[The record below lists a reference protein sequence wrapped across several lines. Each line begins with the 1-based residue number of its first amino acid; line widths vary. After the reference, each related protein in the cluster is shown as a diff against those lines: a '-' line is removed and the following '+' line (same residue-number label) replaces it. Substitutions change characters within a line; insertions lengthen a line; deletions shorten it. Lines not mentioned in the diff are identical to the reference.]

1 MKKRQKRQC
10 SPSQSTSPRSS
21 ATPYSLSLP
30 SVSSAVHF
38 SLLSSVLPPCSSVS
52 SVVVLRPEPQR
63 MIYWFHCLSIFP
75 PQEVCF
81 MFESLSQRLDSVFDR
96 LRGKGKVTEKD
107 VTDAMR
113 EVRQALLEADVNF
126 KLVKQFVS
134 RVQERAV
141 GVEVLE
147 SLSPAQQVIGIVH
160 EELVK
165 MLGGE
170 DDAKGKIQFA
180 GQPPTI
186 IMLVGLQG
194 SGKTTQAA
202 KLANYFRK
210 QGQKPGMVAADMQR
224 PAAVQQLQQLGRQL
238 DIPVY
243 AEPAGNKPVDITQ
256 RSLKWAREQALTIL
270 ILDTAGRLHIDE
282 DLMHEVAT
290 IRQRTQPQEVLLVVD
305 AMTGQDA
312 VRVSDEF
319 NKTVGLTG
327 LILTKMDGDA
337 RGGAALSVRQV
348 TGVPI
353 KFMGTGEKLDALEQF
368 YPDRLAQRILGMGD
382 VMSLIERAREQV
394 DEQQAAKMAKK
405 MGSGHFDLEDFLQQ
419 MRQVRKMG
427 PMAQLLEMIPG
438 MGKALSDPQVKAA
451 LEGDQMKQTEA
462 IILSM
467 TMEERHNPDILNGS
481 RKRRIAKGSGTTPQE
496 INQLLASFKQA
507 QTMMKQMMAMQQP
520 GRKGRRGRFG
530 GVGGGLGGLGG
541 LGGGSPFGQ

>member
-1 MKKRQKRQC
+1 
-10 SPSQSTSPRSS
+10 
-21 ATPYSLSLP
+21 
-30 SVSSAVHF
+30 
-38 SLLSSVLPPCSSVS
+38 
-52 SVVVLRPEPQR
+52 
-63 MIYWFHCLSIFP
+63 
-75 PQEVCF
+75 
-81 MFESLSQRLDSVFDR
+81 MFESLSQRLDSVFER
-96 LRGKGKVTEKD
+96 LRGKGRITEQDVTE
-107 VTDAMR
+107 AMR

-126 KLVKQFVS
+126 KLVKQFVA
-134 RVQERAV
+134 RVQERAMATV
-141 GVEVLE
+141 GAEVL
-147 SLSPAQQVIGIVH
+147 SGVTAAQQIFGIVH
-160 EELVK
+160 EELVT

-170 DDAKGKIQFA
+170 DEGSGKIQFA
-180 GQPPTI
+180 GAPPTI

-194 SGKTTQAA
+194 SGKTTHAG
-202 KLANYFRK
+202 KLANWFRK
-210 QGQKPGMVAADMQR
+210 NGQKPGMVAADMQR
-224 PAAVQQLQQLGRQL
+224 PAAVQQLQQIGRQL

-282 DLMHEVAT
+282 DLMHEVAI

-312 VRVSDEF
+312 VRVADEF

-382 VMSLIERAREQV
+382 VMSLIERAREQI
-394 DEQQAAKMAKK
+394 DEKQAEKMARK
-405 MGSGHFDLEDFLQQ
+405 MGTGRFDLEDFLQQ
-419 MRQVRKMG
+419 MRSMRKMG

-438 MGKALSDPQVKAA
+438 MGKAMSDPQVKAA

-507 QTMMKQMMAMQQP
+507 QTMMKQMMAMQQ
-520 GRKGRRGRFG
+520 GGKGGKGGKGRRGRFG
-530 GVGGGLGGLGG
+530 GLGGGLGGLGG
-541 LGGGSPFGQ
+541 LGPFG

>member
-1 MKKRQKRQC
+1 
-10 SPSQSTSPRSS
+10 
-21 ATPYSLSLP
+21 
-30 SVSSAVHF
+30 
-38 SLLSSVLPPCSSVS
+38 
-52 SVVVLRPEPQR
+52 
-63 MIYWFHCLSIFP
+63 
-75 PQEVCF
+75 
-81 MFESLSQRLDSVFDR
+81 MFESLSQRLDSVFER
-96 LRGKGKVTEKD
+96 LRGKGRITEQDVTE
-107 VTDAMR
+107 AMR

-126 KLVKQFVS
+126 KLVKQFVA
-134 RVQERAV
+134 RVQERAMAAV
-141 GVEVLE
+141 GTEVL
-147 SLSPAQQVIGIVH
+147 SGVTAAQQIFGIVH
-160 EELVK
+160 EELVT

-170 DDAKGKIQFA
+170 DEGSGKIQFA
-180 GQPPTI
+180 GAPPTI

-194 SGKTTQAA
+194 SGKTTHAG
-202 KLANYFRK
+202 KLANWFRK
-210 QGQKPGMVAADMQR
+210 NGQKPGMVAADMQR
-224 PAAVQQLQQLGRQL
+224 PAAVQQLQQIGRQL

-243 AEPAGNKPVDITQ
+243 VEPAGNKPVDITQ

-312 VRVSDEF
+312 VRVADEF

-382 VMSLIERAREQV
+382 VMSLIERAREQI
-394 DEQQAAKMAKK
+394 DEKQAEKMARK
-405 MGSGHFDLEDFLQQ
+405 MGTGRFDLEDFLQQ
-419 MRQVRKMG
+419 MRQMRKMG

-520 GRKGRRGRFG
+520 GKKGRKGRFG
-530 GVGGGLGGLGG
+530 GMGGGMGGLGS